1 MDEEH
6 RSFIVLLLPLLLCL
20 LLFLHFLLFTGLFVM
35 SGAIIYTVMSPD
47 WLPEKSSFGYAYILA
62 WVSFPLALLS
72 GLVYIILRKRE

>member
-6 RSFIVLLLPLLLCL
+6 PSFIVLLLPLLLCL
-20 LLFLHFLLFTGLFVM
+20 LLFLHLLLLTGLFVM